1 MKKKFSLSG
10 MPDFNPLQIKRRE
23 YALSVIRESF
33 EIFGFSP
40 IQTSIVEKRE
50 NLFGSYGDDGDKLIF
65 QILRSGDYLNK
76 IDINLKN
83 INCNELSSLISDKAL
98 RYDLTVPFARF
109 VSENQSTINFPFRRY
124 EIGSVFRAD
133 RPQKGRLRQFTQCDA
148 DIIGSK
154 SLWLEIDL
162 LTLVDYTL
170 NKFGLTNTVIKI
182 SNRKILEGLF
192 ESFVSN
198 ISFSKFCIIIDKL
211 DKIGL
216 DKIGELLLDSGFVQ
230 KDINFIKNLFLLE
243 GSFSDKKSY
252 ILSALTINDNLQ
264 LGFEELSF
272 LIDNI
277 QKLSLVQNIEI
288 DFSLARGIDYYTGSI
303 FEVSSL
309 SGNIGSLL
317 GGGRYDQLTEKFHI
331 KDVSGVGVSFGLDRL
346 CLTLDDAGLF
356 PDDINNNIDCLFI
369 NFGLEE
375 AKISQ
380 SYILQLR
387 QFNISSELYPDS
399 VKLNKQMNYANKR
412 GAKFVVMI
420 GEEEIKQN
428 KIMLKNMLNG
438 KQELLSFDELLKIL

>member
-76 IDINLKN
+76 IDINRKN

-272 LIDNI
+272 LIENI

-375 AKISQ
+375 AKIAQ